1 MELRR
6 KENQMATTDVSA
18 VHTSSLLASLQ
29 DFQNRF
35 NNDTRVKKLIKGWN
49 RFLKVDG
56 TDTGE
61 IYTLTIQ
68 DLAVTNIEAGCTLA
82 DDDENVIALQAS
94 QEALVRIFTGKY
106 NPAHALIDGA
116 LAVFSGERDKVK
128 LEAIAM
134 IIWGM

>member
-1 MELRR
+1 
-6 KENQMATTDVSA
+6 MATTDVSA
-18 VHTSSLLASLQ
+18 VQTSSLLAAMH

-35 NNDTRVKKLIKGWN
+35 NNDSRVKKLIKGWN
-49 RFLKVDG
+49 RYLKVDG

-61 IYTLTIQ
+61 IYTCTIQ
-68 DLAVTNIEAGCTLA
+68 DLAITKVEPGCPVG
-82 DDDENVIALQAS
+82 DDDEDLISLQAA

-116 LAVFSGERDKVK
+116 LAVFSGDRDKVK

-134 IIWGM
+134 IIWGL

>member
-1 MELRR
+1 
-6 KENQMATTDVSA
+6 MATTDVSA
-18 VHTSSLLASLQ
+18 VQTSSLLAAMH

-35 NNDTRVKKLIKGWN
+35 NSNGRVKKLIKGWN
-49 RFLKVDG
+49 RYLKVDG

-61 IYTLTIQ
+61 IYTCTIQ
-68 DLAVTNIEAGCTLA
+68 DLVITKVEPGCPVA
-82 DDDENVIALQAS
+82 DDDEDLISLQAA

-116 LAVFSGERDKVK
+116 LAVFSGDRDKVK

-134 IIWGM
+134 IIWGL

>member
-1 MELRR
+1 
-6 KENQMATTDVSA
+6 MATTDVSA
-18 VHTSSLLASLQ
+18 VQTSSLLASLQ

-35 NNDTRVKKLIKGWN
+35 NNDQRVKKLIKGWN
-49 RFLKVDG
+49 RYLKVDG

-68 DLAVTNIEAGCTLA
+68 DLAATNIEAGCTLA
-82 DDDENVIALQAS
+82 DDDENVIALQAA
-94 QEALVRIFTGKY
+94 QEVLVRIFTGKY

>member
-1 MELRR
+1 
-6 KENQMATTDVSA
+6 MATTDVSA
-18 VHTSSLLASLQ
+18 VQTSSLLASLQ

-35 NNDTRVKKLIKGWN
+35 NNDQRVKKLIKGWN
-49 RFLKVDG
+49 RYLKVDG

-61 IYTLTIQ
+61 IYTLTIH
-68 DLAVTNIEAGCTLA
+68 DLAVTKIEPGSSVSEG
-82 DDDENVIALQAS
+82 DEDVITLQAA

>member
-1 MELRR
+1 
-6 KENQMATTDVSA
+6 MATTDVSA
-18 VHTSSLLASLQ
+18 VQTSSLLASLH

-35 NNDTRVKKLIKGWN
+35 NNDQRVKKLIKGWN

-68 DLAVTNIEAGCTLA
+68 DLAVTKIEPGCPVA
-82 DDDENVIALQAS
+82 DDNEDLIALQAA

-134 IIWGM
+134 IIWGL

>member
-1 MELRR
+1 
-6 KENQMATTDVSA
+6 MATIDVSA

-35 NNDTRVKKLIKGWN
+35 NNDQRVKKLIKGWN

-68 DLAVTNIEAGCTLA
+68 DLAVTKIEPGCSVA
-82 DDDENVIALQAS
+82 DDDQDLISLQAA

>member
-1 MELRR
+1 
-6 KENQMATTDVSA
+6 MATTDVSA

-35 NNDTRVKKLIKGWN
+35 NNDQRVKKLIKGSN

-68 DLAVTNIEAGCTLA
+68 DLAVTKIEPGCPIA
-82 DDDENVIALQAS
+82 DDDQDLIALQAA
-94 QEALVRIFTGKY
+94 QESLVRIFTGKY

>member
-1 MELRR
+1 
-6 KENQMATTDVSA
+6 MATTDVSA
-18 VHTSSLLASLQ
+18 VQTSSLLASLQ

-68 DLAVTNIEAGCTLA
+68 DLAVTNIEAGSTLA

>member
-1 MELRR
+1 
-6 KENQMATTDVSA
+6 MATTDVSA
-18 VHTSSLLASLQ
+18 VHTSNLLASLQ

-35 NNDTRVKKLIKGWN
+35 NNDQRVKKLIKGWN

-68 DLAVTNIEAGCTLA
+68 DLAVTKIEPGCSIA
-82 DDDENVIALQAS
+82 DDDQDLIALQAA

>member
-1 MELRR
+1 
-6 KENQMATTDVSA
+6 MATTDVSA

-82 DDDENVIALQAS
+82 DDDEKVIALQAS

>member
-1 MELRR
+1 
-6 KENQMATTDVSA
+6 MATTDVSA

-35 NNDTRVKKLIKGWN
+35 NNDQRVKKLIKGWN

-61 IYTLTIQ
+61 LYTLTIQ
-68 DLAVTNIEAGCTLA
+68 DLAVTKIEPGCPIA
-82 DDDENVIALQAS
+82 DDDPDLISLQAA

>member
-1 MELRR
+1 
-6 KENQMATTDVSA
+6 MATTDVSA
-18 VHTSSLLASLQ
+18 VQTSSLLASLQ

-35 NNDTRVKKLIKGWN
+35 NNDARVKKLIKGWN
-49 RFLKVDG
+49 RYLKVDG

-68 DLAVTNIEAGCTLA
+68 YLAVTNIEAGCTLA
-82 DDDENVIALQAS
+82 DDDENVIALQAA

>member
-1 MELRR
+1 
-6 KENQMATTDVSA
+6 MATTDVSA

-35 NNDTRVKKLIKGWN
+35 NNDQRVKKLIKGWN

-68 DLAVTNIEAGCTLA
+68 DLAVTKIEPGCPIA
-82 DDDENVIALQAS
+82 DDDQDLIALQAA
-94 QEALVRIFTGKY
+94 QESLVRIFTGKY

>member
-1 MELRR
+1 
-6 KENQMATTDVSA
+6 MATTDVSA

>member
-1 MELRR
+1 
-6 KENQMATTDVSA
+6 MATTDVSA
-18 VHTSSLLASLQ
+18 VQTSSLLASLH

-35 NNDTRVKKLIKGWN
+35 NNDQRVKKLIKGWN

-68 DLAVTNIEAGCTLA
+68 DLAVNKIEPGCPVA
-82 DDDENVIALQAS
+82 DDHEDLITLQAA
-94 QEALVRIFTGKY
+94 QEPLVRIFTGKY

-116 LAVFSGERDKVK
+116 LAVFSGDRDKVK

-134 IIWGM
+134 IIWGL

>member
-1 MELRR
+1 
-6 KENQMATTDVSA
+6 MATTDVSA

-35 NNDTRVKKLIKGWN
+35 NNDQRVKKLIKGWN

-68 DLAVTNIEAGCTLA
+68 DLAVTKIEPGCPIA
-82 DDDENVIALQAS
+82 DDDQDLIALQAA

>member
-1 MELRR
+1 
-6 KENQMATTDVSA
+6 MATTDVSA
-18 VHTSSLLASLQ
+18 VQTSSLLASLQ

-35 NNDTRVKKLIKGWN
+35 NNDARVKKLIKGWN
-49 RFLKVDG
+49 RYLKVDG

-82 DDDENVIALQAS
+82 DDDENVIALQAA

>member
-1 MELRR
+1 
-6 KENQMATTDVSA
+6 MATTDVSA
-18 VHTSSLLASLQ
+18 VQTSSLLASLQ

-35 NNDTRVKKLIKGWN
+35 NNDARVKKLIKGWN
-49 RFLKVDG
+49 RYLKVDG

-68 DLAVTNIEAGCTLA
+68 DLAATKIEPGCPV
-82 DDDENVIALQAS
+82 DDDNDDLITLQAA

>member
-1 MELRR
+1 ME
-6 KENQMATTDVSA
+6 TTDVSA
-18 VHTSSLLASLQ
+18 VQTSSLLASLQ

-49 RFLKVDG
+49 RYLKVDG

-61 IYTLTIQ
+61 IYTLTIK
-68 DLAVTNIEAGCTLA
+68 DLAVTSIEAGCTLA
-82 DDDENVIALQAS
+82 DDDENVIALQAA

>member
-1 MELRR
+1 
-6 KENQMATTDVSA
+6 MATTDVSA
-18 VHTSSLLASLQ
+18 VQTSSLLASLH
-29 DFQNRF
+29 DFENRF
-35 NNDTRVKKLIKGWN
+35 NTDQRVKKLIKGWN
-49 RFLKVDG
+49 RYLKVDS

-61 IYTLTIQ
+61 IYTLTIR
-68 DLAVTNIEAGCTLA
+68 DLAVNKIEQGCPVGE
-82 DDDENVIALQAS
+82 DDEDLIALQAS

>member
-1 MELRR
+1 
-6 KENQMATTDVSA
+6 MATSDISA
-18 VHTSSLLASLQ
+18 VQTSSLLASLH
-29 DFQNRF
+29 DFENKF
-35 NNDTRVKKLIKGWN
+35 NNDQRVKKLIKGWN
-49 RFLKVDG
+49 RYLKVDS

-68 DLAVTNIEAGCTLA
+68 DLAVNKIETGCPV
-82 DDDENVIALQAS
+82 DEDDENLVTLQAA
-94 QEALVRIFTGKY
+94 QEPLVRIFTGKY
-106 NPAHALIDGA
+106 NPSHALIDGA

>member
-1 MELRR
+1 
-6 KENQMATTDVSA
+6 MATTDVSA
-18 VHTSSLLASLQ
+18 VQTSSLLASLQ

-35 NNDTRVKKLIKGWN
+35 NNDSRVKKLIKGWN
-49 RFLKVDG
+49 RYLKVDG

-68 DLAVTNIEAGCTLA
+68 DLAVTSIEAGCTLA
-82 DDDENVIALQAS
+82 DDDENVIALQAA

>member
-1 MELRR
+1 
-6 KENQMATTDVSA
+6 MATSDVSA
-18 VHTSSLLASLQ
+18 VQTSSLLASLH
-29 DFQNRF
+29 DFENKF
-35 NNDTRVKKLIKGWN
+35 NNDQRVKKLIKGWN
-49 RFLKVDG
+49 RYLKVDS

-68 DLAVTNIEAGCTLA
+68 DLAVNKIEAGCPV
-82 DDDENVIALQAS
+82 DDENDDLITLQAA
-94 QEALVRIFTGKY
+94 QEPLVRIFTGKY
-106 NPAHALIDGA
+106 NPSHALIDGA

>member
-1 MELRR
+1 
-6 KENQMATTDVSA
+6 MATTDVSA
-18 VHTSSLLASLQ
+18 VQASNLLASLH
-29 DFQNRF
+29 DFENKF
-35 NNDTRVKKLIKGWN
+35 NNDQRVKKLIKGWN
-49 RFLKVDG
+49 RFLKVDS

-68 DLAVTNIEAGCTLA
+68 DLAVNKIEQGCPV
-82 DDDENVIALQAS
+82 DDEHEDLITLQAA
-94 QEALVRIFTGKY
+94 QEPLVRIFTGKY

>member
-1 MELRR
+1 
-6 KENQMATTDVSA
+6 MATSDVSA
-18 VHTSSLLASLQ
+18 VQTSSLLASLH
-29 DFQNRF
+29 DFENKF
-35 NNDTRVKKLIKGWN
+35 NNDQRVKKLIKGWN
-49 RFLKVDG
+49 RYLKVDS

-68 DLAVTNIEAGCTLA
+68 DLAVNKIETGCPV
-82 DDDENVIALQAS
+82 DEDDENLVTLQAA
-94 QEALVRIFTGKY
+94 QEPLVRIFTGKY
-106 NPAHALIDGA
+106 NPSHALIDGA

>member
-1 MELRR
+1 
-6 KENQMATTDVSA
+6 MATTDVSA
-18 VHTSSLLASLQ
+18 VQTSSLLASLQ

-35 NNDTRVKKLIKGWN
+35 NDDARVKKLIKGWN
-49 RFLKVDG
+49 RYLKVDG

-82 DDDENVIALQAS
+82 DDDENVIALQAA

>member
-1 MELRR
+1 
-6 KENQMATTDVSA
+6 MATTDVSA
-18 VHTSSLLASLQ
+18 VQTSSLLASLH

-35 NNDTRVKKLIKGWN
+35 NNDSRVKKLIKGWN
-49 RFLKVDG
+49 RYLKVDG

-61 IYTLTIQ
+61 IYTCTIQ
-68 DLAVTNIEAGCTLA
+68 DLAITKVEPGCPVA
-82 DDDENVIALQAS
+82 DDDEDLISLQAA

-134 IIWGM
+134 IIWGL

>member
-1 MELRR
+1 
-6 KENQMATTDVSA
+6 MATTDVSA
-18 VHTSSLLASLQ
+18 VQTSSLLASLQ
-29 DFQNRF
+29 DFQSRF

-49 RFLKVDG
+49 RYLKVDG

-68 DLAVTNIEAGCTLA
+68 DLAVTSIEVGCTLA
-82 DDDENVIALQAS
+82 DDDENVIALQAA

>member
-1 MELRR
+1 
-6 KENQMATTDVSA
+6 MATTDVSA

-49 RFLKVDG
+49 RYLKVDG

-68 DLAVTNIEAGCTLA
+68 DLAVTHIEAGCTLA